1 MLLCLSF
8 FAALLAEEPVEIQN
22 VPKLKDVDTSM
33 KLLSQLGAKVE
44 RNGSVHIDARD
55 VNVFCAPYD
64 LVKTM
69 RASIWALGP
78 LVARFGQG
86 ASFTALAVVRL
97 VHVRLIYTFL
107 ASNN

>member
-1 MLLCLSF
+1 
-8 FAALLAEEPVEIQN
+8 
-22 VPKLKDVDTSM
+22 M

-86 ASFTALAVVRL
+86 QVSLPGGCTIGARPVDLHFWPRTIRRDHQTGRRL
-97 VHVRLIYTFL
+97 R
-107 ASNN
+107 

>member
-1 MLLCLSF
+1 
-8 FAALLAEEPVEIQN
+8 
-22 VPKLKDVDTSM
+22 M

-44 RNGSVHIDARD
+44 RNGSVWIDAGPVD
-55 VNVFCAPYD
+55 VFCAPYD

-86 ASFTALAVVRL
+86 KFLCWRLRYRRASGRSA
-97 VHVRLIYTFL
+97 Y
-107 ASNN
+107 

>member
-1 MLLCLSF
+1 
-8 FAALLAEEPVEIQN
+8 
-22 VPKLKDVDTSM
+22 M

-55 VNVFCAPYD
+55 VNVFCAPYE

-86 ASFTALAVVRL
+86 QVSLPVVVPLGR
-97 VHVRLIYTFL
+97 VRWICIFPGL
-107 ASNN
+107 SS

>member
-8 FAALLAEEPVEIQN
+8 LPLTGGEPVEIQN

-86 ASFTALAVVRL
+86 KFHCPAVVRFGARP
-97 VHVRLIYTFL
+97 VDFRYP

>member
-1 MLLCLSF
+1 MDKFRVQGPTKLQGEVTISGAKNAALPIL

-69 RASIWALGP
+69 RASIWALEIGR
-78 LVARFGQG
+78 A
-86 ASFTALAVVRL
+86 
-97 VHVRLIYTFL
+97 HV
-107 ASNN
+107 

>member
-1 MLLCLSF
+1 
-8 FAALLAEEPVEIQN
+8 
-22 VPKLKDVDTSM
+22 M

-78 LVARFGQG
+78 LVARFGQVHC
-86 ASFTALAVVRL
+86 LAVVRS